1 MSDART
7 LSRTDYTF
15 RARGH
20 FALSQDEAWDR
31 MTQQWLP
38 AWLGLQSIPLMVGG
52 PLVKNPGKNR
62 QIIGKVLG
70 SALGHRIRVEYDSPL
85 VSARIIVQATLME
98 DEGATV
104 LELDVE
110 NAPSHD
116 ALETLREAWSE
127 RVAAAEAEVAREH
140 EAHRAL

>member
-1 MSDART
+1 
-7 LSRTDYTF
+7 
-15 RARGH
+15 
-20 FALSQDEAWDR
+20 
-31 MTQQWLP
+31 
-38 AWLGLQSIPLMVGG
+38 
-52 PLVKNPGKNR
+52 
-62 QIIGKVLG
+62 VLG

-140 EAHRAL
+140 EAYRAL